1 MQKQLLAFVLITAS
15 LLGILFMVFSFSN
28 SNSGE
33 VKSAITFEKDAIIYY
48 YGNTCPH
55 CAVLNDW
62 LKENKIA
69 DKVKF
74 AKKEVYSNQQNSLE
88 LQAAA
93 KECGLDT
100 SSIGVPFV
108 YAKGSCYVGSDK
120 AKEFFQK
127 ESAR

>member
-15 LLGILFMVFSFSN
+15 LLGILFLVFSLSN

-62 LKENKIA
+62 LEENKIA

-88 LQAAA
+88 LQSAA

-108 YAKGSCYVGSDK
+108 YARGECFIGENAQK
-120 AKEFFQK
+120 FFEE

>member
-1 MQKQLLAFVLITAS
+1 MQKQILAFILITAS
-15 LLGILFMVFSFSN
+15 LLGILFLVFSLSN

-33 VKSAITFEKDAIIYY
+33 VKSAITFKKDAIIYY

-69 DKVKF
+69 QKVKF
-74 AKKEVYSNQQNSLE
+74 EKKEVYSNQQNSLE
-88 LQAAA
+88 LEAAA

-100 SSIGVPFV
+100 SAIGVPFV
-108 YAKGSCYVGSDK
+108 YAKGKCYVGSDK

-127 ESAR
+127 QIAL